1 MSSSTQSE
9 SEQRLGVEPAK
20 RPRHIA
26 IIMDGNGRWAQN
38 QDLPRVAGHQQG
50 AKTVRTI
57 TEESTRLGI
66 EQLTLYCL
74 SSENWKRPEVEL
86 EFLMFLLSQYMI
98 EERETLLENNIRLEI
113 IGRRERIPGEVQR
126 EMDKTVQMTANNTG
140 CCLCLAINYG
150 GRAEIVDAVRGIGE
164 KIKSGELDPEDI
176 NEELISRHLY
186 TAGMS
191 DPDLLIRTAGE
202 MRISNYLLW
211 QISYAELWVTTKMWP
226 EFSIADY
233 YDAIRDFSKR
243 NRRFGGLNEQES

>member
-1 MSSSTQSE
+1 MSTSSTHPDPNP
-9 SEQRLGVEPAK
+9 LPDVAVDK

-38 QDLPRVAGHQQG
+38 QNLPRIRGHERG

-57 TEESTRLGI
+57 TEECTRLGI

-74 SSENWKRPEVEL
+74 SSENWKRPQNEL

-98 EERETLLENNIRLEI
+98 EERDTLQENNIRMKI
-113 IGRRERIPGEVQR
+113 IGRRERIPMDVQH
-126 EMDKTVQMTANNTG
+126 EMDKTLEMTAANTG

-150 GRAEIVDAVRGIGE
+150 GRAEIVDAIRQI
-164 KIKSGELDPEDI
+164 SGEVEAGQLKPAQI
-176 NEELISRHLY
+176 SEELVSQHLY

-211 QISYAELWVTTKMWP
+211 QISYAEIWVTQKTWP
-226 EFSIADY
+226 EFGISDLHES
-233 YDAIRDFSKR
+233 IRDFSRR
-243 NRRFGGLNEQES
+243 NRRFGGLKTKT